1 MEGFA
6 LVVTIALSQLLAT
19 DSPASG
25 RLPSNFKVPEKLQ
38 PVLEEVARRSPKFRG
53 QLQELRHH
61 PHVRMTLSYGNLSIW
76 HVVRAE
82 SHVEK
87 FEFGAVRIDTRLYTA
102 EDVVD
107 VIAHELEH
115 VCEQIEGIDVRAL
128 AHQRGS
134 GVSDVGGHYET
145 KRAVMAGHQVA
156 EEALGVN
163 ADAVRLAS
171 ASESAAASAISNA
184 SATASDGRARAHS
197 R

>member
-19 DSPASG
+19 EH

-38 PVLEEVARRSPKFRG
+38 PVLEDVARRSPKFRG

-61 PHVRMTLSYGNLSIW
+61 PHVRMTVSYGNLSIW

-87 FEFGAVRIDTRLYTA
+87 YEFGAVRIDTRLYTA

-115 VCEQIEGIDVRAL
+115 VCEQMEGIDVRAL

-156 EEALGVN
+156 EEATGVK
-163 ADAVRLAS
+163 ADAVLLAS
-171 ASESAAASAISNA
+171 ASAHDVQSQSPSH
-184 SATASDGRARAHS
+184 SPSSSHS